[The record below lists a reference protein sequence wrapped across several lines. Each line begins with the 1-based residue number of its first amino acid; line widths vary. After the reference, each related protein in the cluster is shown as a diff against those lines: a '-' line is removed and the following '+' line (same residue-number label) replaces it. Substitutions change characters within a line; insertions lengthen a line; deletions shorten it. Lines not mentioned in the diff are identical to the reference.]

1 MQPSDEVETKIG
13 ELEKLALAL
22 IGQAMPSFWLGLVLV
37 TAVTL
42 RELLSLEAAGSL
54 AAPADGRSPR

>member
-1 MQPSDEVETKIG
+1 MQPSDEVEKKIG

-22 IGQAMPSFWLGLVLV
+22 ICQAKDLLE
-37 TAVTL
+37 TAVNL

-54 AAPADGRSPR
+54 AAHADGHSPR

>member
-22 IGQAMPSFWLGLVLV
+22 IGQAKDLLE